1 MPQIKPISAVSLV
14 AAASLAAFAAVACGP
29 DFEQLLIDRQLT
41 LKAPVGVDFGRLAR
55 QFGAAL
61 QPAPKPPSAAA
72 SEALAAARTADDRD
86 SAMARVEGLAQS
98 DRIATLRSTGD
109 GDAAF
114 AAGADLP
121 PVYRLYAAA
130 AVDFQA
136 GMPTACSDTG
146 PEAST
151 MSEASAPASASS
163 ASTSSSEEA
172 PCVASAPEQLNQ
184 LRRAATRFEALLK
197 LDAQT
202 ARPRAA
208 WAAFS
213 LGRVRRQLGEPDA
226 AVAAF
231 RLTRQR
237 VAQGASD
244 PLQLATAS
252 LGEEARVELERGDVA
267 RAVTLY
273 DEQAA
278 SGGADADVAVQSL
291 QQVAARVFRSGRY
304 KDAIADP
311 ASRRLLVT
319 WLLAVGVPPDE
330 PAPVAEGAASTATQA
345 PAASPA
351 ADRMGKLLDAI
362 ASVGTKHGPL
372 QDADRVAALAY
383 QAGRYPAATR
393 FAALSHSPLALWIQA
408 KLALRAGD
416 QERAASLYAQAVGAM
431 AGSSQARAA
440 ALDGGRLVAE
450 DGTIRLTR
458 GDFVQSLEL
467 WWSVGDR
474 YWMDLAYVAERVV
487 TTDELK
493 AFVDAHVPAGAPL
506 TTNTHDDEFDSHAD
520 DPTGQLRDLL
530 ARRLMRDGRIDEAM
544 GYFHDPDKRWP
555 NPRARAQAVA
565 YRHAMSEARAASS
578 PIERARHTFAA
589 ARLVRADGLD
599 LFGYELSPDAAVM
612 QGNFEFQEQLPAVGP
627 QATADEAQRV
637 HATAAVPPGRF
648 HYRGRAALLAEKAAD
663 DLPPRSQAY
672 AAVLCHAV
680 DWTRDRQPEM
690 AKAIYKRY
698 IRKGAVFAWASH
710 FGTDCP
716 EPDFR
721 HAR

>member
-1 MPQIKPISAVSLV
+1 MPFFKPISAVSLV

-29 DFEQLLIDRQLT
+29 DFEQLLIDRQQT
-41 LKAPVGVDFGRLAR
+41 LEAPVGVDFGRLAR

-61 QPAPKPPSAAA
+61 QPAPEPPTAAA
-72 SEALAAARTADDRD
+72 SEALAAARSADDRD
-86 SAMARVEGLAQS
+86 SAMARVEGLAQA
-98 DRIATLRSTGD
+98 DRIVTLRSTGD

-114 AAGADLP
+114 AAGGDLP

-130 AVDFQA
+130 AVDFRA

-146 PEAST
+146 AAEST
-151 MSEASAPASASS
+151 ALAASAPALASAASMSS
-163 ASTSSSEEA
+163 QDEA
-172 PCVASAPEQLNQ
+172 PCVAPGPEQLKR
-184 LRRAATRFEALLK
+184 LRRAAARFEALLK
-197 LDAQT
+197 LDART
-202 ARPRAA
+202 TRPRSA

-237 VAQGASD
+237 VAHGASD
-244 PLQLATAS
+244 PLQLATGS

-267 RAVTLY
+267 RAVALY
-273 DEQAA
+273 DQQAA

-291 QQVAARVFRSGRY
+291 QQVAARVYRSDSY
-304 KDAIADP
+304 EDAVADP
-311 ASRRLLVT
+311 GIRRLLVT

-330 PAPVAEGAASTATQA
+330 PPPVAEGAASNAAHA
-345 PAASPA
+345 PTHSPA
-351 ADRMGKLLDAI
+351 ANRMVTLLGAI
-362 ASVGTKHGPL
+362 ASVGAKHGPL

-383 QAGRYPAATR
+383 QAGRYPVATR
-393 FAALSHSPLALWIQA
+393 FAAQSHSPLALWIQA

-416 QERAASLYAQAVGAM
+416 QERAASLYAQAVEAM
-431 AGSSQARAA
+431 AGSSQARAS
-440 ALDGGRLVAE
+440 ALDGGRLTAE
-450 DGTIRLTR
+450 DGTIRLAR

-487 TTDELK
+487 TTDDLK
-493 AFVDAHVPAGAPL
+493 AFVDAHVPASVPEPIH
-506 TTNTHDDEFDSHAD
+506 THDDELDSHAD
-520 DPTGQLRDLL
+520 YPTGQLRDLL
-530 ARRLMRDGRIDEAM
+530 ARRLMRDGRVDEAM
-544 GYFHDPDKRWP
+544 AYFHDPARHWP
-555 NPRARAQAVA
+555 NPRVRAQAVA
-565 YRHAMSEARAASS
+565 YRQAIGEARAASS
-578 PIERARHTFAA
+578 RIERARHTFAA

-612 QGNFEFQEQLPAVGP
+612 QGNFEFQEQPPAVGP

-648 HYRGRAALLAEKAAD
+648 HYRGQAALLAQKAAD

-672 AAVLCHAV
+672 AAVLCHAAG
-680 DWTRDRQPEM
+680 WTRDRQP
-690 AKAIYKRY
+690 AIAQALYKRY
-698 IRKGAVFAWASH
+698 IRNGASFAWASH
-710 FGTDCP
+710 FGSDCP

-721 HAR
+721 RLR